1 MANKKHFNHIKNPSC
16 KGTICRDLP
25 YYAQPVFRHILSKVI
40 GRNGN
45 PRQIEDVN
53 RSKIVVEIGVFY
65 YRCPFVTLGDLG
77 CRWFESGRQ
86 TGSCRGVRVS
96 SCHSHSALRAS
107 CSCFLSDYAAIHP
120 YVSKLPTD
128 VWRLVRALLVT
139 STNPDLYLHPTILPS
154 YFPPTKKS
162 ARRHYGDERRSCSV
176 QTTLNIFLLGFSI
189 FFSPPDIFNC
199 LSRLLLL
206 FSNKN
211 WFPWNIHTTFQE
223 SLYFSLRWHPLWC
236 TDLFAVYESYYYT
249 ISISRSWL
257 SRFL

>member
-1 MANKKHFNHIKNPSC
+1 MLHSGQKRSDWKPIY
-16 KGTICRDLP
+16 T
-25 YYAQPVFRHILSKVI
+25 
-40 GRNGN
+40 GN
-45 PRQIEDVN
+45 PDALCSTRKN
-53 RSKIVVEIGVFY
+53 RNWCKRKGS
-65 YRCPFVTLGDLG
+65 YRKAQCCFFVCTIFD
-77 CRWFESGRQ
+77 S
-86 TGSCRGVRVS
+86 
-96 SCHSHSALRAS
+96 
-107 CSCFLSDYAAIHP
+107 FL
-120 YVSKLPTD
+120 
-128 VWRLVRALLVT
+128 
-139 STNPDLYLHPTILPS
+139 NDLYLHPTILPS

-211 WFPWNIHTTFQE
+211 WFPWNIHTTFQG

-236 TDLFAVYESYYYT
+236 ADLFAVYESYYYT